1 MMPQP
6 IRVLE
11 LRSVKGTGGGPEK
24 TIIQGAARTDRSRF
38 AVTVCYLRDRR
49 DQVFSIGD
57 DASRLGVDYVEV
69 QEAHSFDWRIVNR
82 VRSVIRARQ
91 IEIVHAHEYKSDLLA
106 LILARIESV
115 VPLATVHGWTG
126 HTTRERWM
134 YYPVDKRILARF
146 PRLVAVSG
154 EIRDELVRYGASPSR
169 ISVVLNG
176 IDHRAFVRDA
186 AEGEAVRGEL
196 GLRPDEYVI
205 GAVGR
210 AEPQKRFDL
219 LLDVFAALLPKYS
232 HLRLVIVGDGSLRSQ
247 LERRAADN
255 GVAAACRFVG
265 HRKDIVN
272 LHSSFDLFVQSSDY
286 EGTPN
291 AVLEAMAC
299 ETPVVATDVGGT
311 RELARPSEEAL
322 IVPPN
327 DPLALQRAIETSV
340 NDTRGARRRAT
351 RARVRVEGEL
361 SFARRMER
369 LERIYVELAARE
381 GANGELDGVGGSY
394 GMAAR

>member
-1 MMPQP
+1 MAQP

-24 TIIQGAARTDRSRF
+24 TILQGAARTDRSRF

-49 DQVFSIGD
+49 DRVFSIDD
-57 DASRLGVDYVEV
+57 DANRLGVDYVEV
-69 QEAHSFDWRIVNR
+69 EEAHSFDWRVVNR
-82 VRSVIRARQ
+82 VRSVIRARN
-91 IEIVHAHEYKSDLLA
+91 IEIVHAHEYKSDILA
-106 LILARIESV
+106 LMLARIESV

-126 HTTRERWM
+126 HTRRERRM

-154 EIRDELVRYGASPSR
+154 EIRDELVRHGAPPAR

-186 AEGEAVRGEL
+186 AKGEAVRREL
-196 GLRPDEYVI
+196 GLRPEEYVI
-205 GAVGR
+205 GGVGR

-219 LLDVFAALLPKYS
+219 LLDVFAALLPQHP
-232 HLRLVIVGDGSLRSQ
+232 HLRLVVVGDGSLRSQ
-247 LERRAADN
+247 LERQAADK
-255 GVAAACRFVG
+255 GIAAACRFLG
-265 HRKDIVN
+265 HRKDVVD
-272 LHSSFDLFVQSSDY
+272 LHSAFDLFVQSSDY

-311 RELARPSEEAL
+311 REVARPSREAL

-327 DPLALQRAIETSV
+327 DASALRAAIEASV
-340 NDTRGARRRAT
+340 KDVCAARLRAT
-351 RARVRVEGEL
+351 QARVRVETEL
-361 SFARRMER
+361 SFDQRMAR
-369 LERIYVELAARE
+369 LERIYVELAARR
-381 GANGELDGVGGSY
+381 AAIDKPDAPAAVIGG
-394 GMAAR
+394 